1 MSPEDALANSNTS
14 RDATLRAVPLR
25 LPDESLPE
33 FGQRLRIWGLNKSN
47 IYKTAAA
54 MVCALTDEAGAS
66 AVNLPTDTDKLA
78 NGSSRSSQRERMKLC
93 MRERRAR
100 EKAEASNVNGGD
112 A

>member
-1 MSPEDALANSNTS
+1 MNALKTAVDA
-14 RDATLRAVPLR
+14 LRAVPLR
-25 LPDESLPE
+25 LPAEGLPE
-33 FGQRLRIWGLNKSN
+33 YGQRLRIWGLDKSN

-66 AVNLPTDTDKLA
+66 GVNLLTDADKLA
-78 NGSSRSSQRERMKLC
+78 NGSSRSAQRERMKLY

-100 EKAEASNVNGGD
+100 EKDDASNTGD